1 MDIRLSQ
8 ESYLITIGIEE
19 KTLNEIIENEILNIN
34 EKILKLIRGRR

>member
-8 ESYLITIGIEE
+8 ENYSVIE

-34 EKILKLIRGRR
+34 EKILKLIQGVYLK